1 MNSQTEKLLNTGL
14 TLVRDAG
21 SAAVEKLADSKVG
34 TSLVKAVPKAGQLAG
49 KLKDAVSVGAAV
61 AIARKG
67 GKVAVQVAKK
77 NPVAVAAGAVA
88 LAGLGV
94 AVAVARRRKKE
105 REAAASGGA
114 KPTKVAA
121 RNMRGNGAGA
131 TPAKKAAAKKS
142 TASRARK
149 PASASTH

>member
-1 MNSQTEKLLNTGL
+1 MNSQTEKLLSTGL

-21 SAAVEKLADSKVG
+21 SAAVEKIADSKVG
-34 TSLVKAVPKAGQLAG
+34 TSLVKAVPKAGKLAG

-61 AIARKG
+61 AIARRG
-67 GKVAVQVAKK
+67 GKAAVAAARK

-94 AVAVARRRKKE
+94 AVAVARKKKKD
-105 REAAASGGA
+105 REAAGNGAA
-114 KPTKVAA
+114 KPKQVAA
-121 RNMRGNGAGA
+121 RNMRNA
-131 TPAKKAAAKKS
+131 TPAKKVAAKK
-142 TASRARK
+142 TTRARK

>member
-1 MNSQTEKLLNTGL
+1 MNSQTEKLLSTGL

-21 SAAVEKLADSKVG
+21 SAAVEKIADSKVG
-34 TSLVKAVPKAGQLAG
+34 TSLVKAVPKAGKLAG

-67 GKVAVQVAKK
+67 GKAAMAAAKK

-94 AVAVARRRKKE
+94 AVAVARKRRKD
-105 REAAASGGA
+105 REAA
-114 KPTKVAA
+114 
-121 RNMRGNGAGA
+121 GNGASA
-131 TPAKKAAAKKS
+131 APAKKAAAKKS
-142 TASRARK
+142 TARARK
-149 PASASTH
+149 PAGASTH